1 MSKLDVFDAADVAAQ
16 VTESDIKAVAAIK
29 SLFDQPVFD
38 QVTELLAACKGKVL
52 VTGSGTSGSVAR
64 RAAHLLSVSGTP
76 AFFLSPGDGL
86 HGGLGALA
94 AEDIILAF
102 SKGGRSEELNDFCRR
117 GRSLANHLVVI
128 TADPASPLSQM
139 ADRVLSI
146 PLAKD
151 CDLGGVIATGCTL
164 AFSALT
170 DVLVEISRRLRG
182 YEWESFFFTHPAGA
196 VGHHAGDSLKRLQK
210 SGQR

>member
-1 MSKLDVFDAADVAAQ
+1 MSNRDFFDAAGVAAQ
-16 VTESDIKAVAAIK
+16 VTESDIQAVAAIK
-29 SLFDQPVFD
+29 KLFDQPVFD
-38 QVTELLAACKGKVL
+38 RVTTLLAACNGKVL

-86 HGGLGALA
+86 HGGLGALT

-102 SKGGRSEELNDFCRR
+102 SKGGNSEELNDFCRR
-117 GRSLANHLVVI
+117 GQTLASHLVVI
-128 TADPASPLSQM
+128 TANPDSPLSQM
-139 ADRVLSI
+139 ADMTLSI
-146 PLAKD
+146 PLEED

-196 VGHHAGDSLKRLQK
+196 VGKDAADSLKRLQK
-210 SGQR
+210 SEQR